1 VPRWIPLV
9 VLGAALL
16 PAGLARAD
24 VPPPV
29 EPPPV
34 TDPTATAPVPTD
46 PAAPPVTAPPVT
58 APTVTA
64 PAPATTA
71 PGPAPTIP
79 YGPETPPAMPVRQDP
94 DRLWAVPAATRLAVK
109 GLWTRPIGDLDAP
122 ATRRELARIAIG
134 ISGGPSA
141 EAAARMPADV
151 DPTAPD
157 ALALAEAVRRGW
169 LAAPG
174 GQVGPDQPVTAGEA
188 DQVLVRAM
196 GLDAE
201 RRGLAN
207 LATAD
212 GRRFALP
219 DAFASEVLAREAGLR
234 HNYPSVQDRLERAP
248 DETVARADLAGMG
261 AAALAVRTQP
271 RRRALLRP
279 FATVRLPA
287 MSARGFARIQSALLQ
302 VGQPYVWGGEW
313 PTTASPEGPQ
323 SHGGF
328 DCSGLAWFAVQSAAR
343 QSELGPVGGL
353 LSRTT
358 ADRMAYAVPGRR
370 IGLRATRP
378 GDMLFFGSL
387 GRRSRPGTIS
397 HMALIAGNGWIVQ
410 SSGTRDG
417 VSLTRRATYWPSGEA
432 LAKRL

>member
-1 VPRWIPLV
+1 M
-9 VLGAALL
+9 LGAALL
-16 PAGLARAD
+16 PAGLAQAD

-29 EPPPV
+29 QPPPVV

-46 PAAPPVTAPPVT
+46 PAAATPTAPPAT
-58 APTVTA
+58 APAVTA

-71 PGPAPTIP
+71 PAAAPTIP
-79 YGPETPPAMPVRQDP
+79 YGPETPPTVPVKQDP
-94 DRLWAVPAATRLAVK
+94 DRLWAVPAATLLGAK

-134 ISGGPSA
+134 ISGGASP
-141 EAAARMPADV
+141 AAAGAMPVDV

-169 LAAPG
+169 LTAPG

-219 DAFASEVLAREAGLR
+219 AAFASEVLAREAGLR
-234 HNYPSVQDRLERAP
+234 HNYPSSEDRLERAP
-248 DETVARADLAGMG
+248 GETISRADLAGMG

-271 RRRALLRP
+271 GRRALLRP

-287 MSARGFARIQSALLQ
+287 MSARAFAMIQSALLQ

-358 ADRMAYAVPGRR
+358 ADRMAYVVPGRR
-370 IGLRATRP
+370 IGLHVTRP

-387 GRRSRPGTIS
+387 GKRSRPGTIS

-410 SSGTRDG
+410 SSGSRDG
-417 VSLTRRATYWPSGEA
+417 VSLTRRATYWPGGEA
-432 LAKRL
+432 LAKRF